1 MKKLLL
7 ASLLLSSAVA
17 LPVHAANY
25 VIDTDK
31 AHAFIQFKISHLGYS
46 FVLGR
51 FNKFTG
57 EFSYDEKS
65 PNTSKVTVNIDP
77 ASIDSAHAERDK
89 HLRGKDFFDV
99 EKFATAKFVSTSY
112 TESAGGKAVLKGD
125 LTLHGVTKNISIDVQ
140 QVGAGADPW
149 GGYRRGFTGT
159 TTLTLSDFG
168 INYNLGPAAKTV
180 EMTLVVEG
188 IKK

>member
-1 MKKLLL
+1 MKKIML
-7 ASLLLSSAVA
+7 ATLLLSATA
-17 LPVHAANY
+17 MPVQAADY
-25 VIDTDK
+25 VIDTEK

-46 FVLGR
+46 FILGR

-57 EFSYDEKS
+57 NFSYDEKN
-65 PNTSKVTVNIDP
+65 PAASKVNVNIDP

-99 EKFATAKFVSTSY
+99 EKFTTAKFVSTAY
-112 TESAGGKAVLKGD
+112 TESANGKAVLKGD
-125 LTLHGVTKNISIDVQ
+125 LTLHGVTKNIAIDVQ
-140 QVGAGADPW
+140 QVGSGADPW

-180 EMTLVVEG
+180 EMALVVEG

>member
-1 MKKLLL
+1 MKNIFLATLLL
-7 ASLLLSSAVA
+7 AATA
-17 LPVHAANY
+17 LPVQAADY
-25 VIDTDK
+25 VIDTEK

-46 FVLGR
+46 YVLGR

-57 EFSYDEKS
+57 EFSYDEKNPS
-65 PNTSKVTVNIDP
+65 AAKVTVNIDP

-89 HLRGKDFFDV
+89 HLRGKDFFEVD
-99 EKFATAKFVSTSY
+99 KYTTAKFVSTSY
-112 TESAGGKAVLKGD
+112 TEAANGKGVLKGD
-125 LTLHGVTKNISIDVQ
+125 LTLHGVTKNITIDVQ
-140 QVGAGADPW
+140 AVGHGNDPW

-159 TTLTLSDFG
+159 TTLTLADFG

-180 EMTLVVEG
+180 DMTLVVEG

>member
-1 MKKLLL
+1 MKKHIL
-7 ASLLLSSAVA
+7 ATLLLSAVM
-17 LPVHAANY
+17 LPLQAADY
-25 VIDTDK
+25 VIDTEK

-57 EFSYDEKS
+57 NFTYDEKS
-65 PNTSKVTVNIDP
+65 PAASSVTVNIDP

-99 EKFATAKFVSTSY
+99 EKYTTAKFVSTSY
-112 TESAGGKAVLKGD
+112 TESAPNKAVLKGD
-125 LTLHGVTKNISIDVQ
+125 LTLHGVTKNITIDVQ
-140 QVGAGADPW
+140 LVGHGNDPW

-159 TTLTLSDFG
+159 TTLTLADFG

-180 EMTLVVEG
+180 DMTLVVEG
-188 IKK
+188 IRK

>member
-1 MKKLLL
+1 MKKFIL
-7 ASLLLSSAVA
+7 ATLLLSASA
-17 LPVHAANY
+17 LPAHAADY
-25 VIDTDK
+25 VIDTK
-31 AHAFIQFKISHLGYS
+31 GAHAFIQFKISHLGYS
-46 FVLGR
+46 FIIGR
-51 FNKFTG
+51 FNNFSG
-57 EFSYDEKS
+57 EFSYDEKN
-65 PNTSKVTVNIDP
+65 PGASKITVDINP

-99 EKFATAKFVSTSY
+99 EKYTTAKFVSTSY

-125 LTLHGVTKNISIDVQ
+125 LTLHGVTRNISIDVQ
-140 QVGAGADPW
+140 QIGAGADPW

-168 INYNLGPAAKTV
+168 MNYNLGPSSKTV
-180 EMTLVVEG
+180 DMTLVVEG